1 VNITEWKIDPN
12 VWCVDWVHFPV
23 IFCLHEQVD
32 GTVSFSSFNCFS
44 SLEAL
49 QGVHRAREE
58 HKEIKRNF
66 SMRNTVDLSYR
77 NPSDARS
84 AREIKV

>member
-1 VNITEWKIDPN
+1 MV
-12 VWCVDWVHFPV
+12 CGLCAFSCH
-23 IFCLHEQVD
+23 FCLHEQVD

-58 HKEIKRNF
+58 QGDQEEFLCEKYLGSELSKSLRCKECTEF
-66 SMRNTVDLSYR
+66 EV
-77 NPSDARS
+77 
-84 AREIKV
+84 

>member
-1 VNITEWKIDPN
+1 MVFGL
-12 VWCVDWVHFPV
+12 CAFSCH
-23 IFCLHEQVD
+23 FCLHEQVH

-49 QGVHRAREE
+49 QGVHQAREE
-58 HKEIKRNF
+58 CKEIKRNF
-66 SMRNTVDLSYR
+66 SMINTMDLSYL

-84 AREIKV
+84 AREIEV

>member
-1 VNITEWKIDPN
+1 MVCGL
-12 VWCVDWVHFPV
+12 CVFSCHLCF
-23 IFCLHEQVD
+23 HEQVD

-49 QGVHRAREE
+49 QGVHQAREE
-58 HKEIKRNF
+58 CKEIKRNF
-66 SMRNTVDLSYR
+66 SMINTMDLSYL

-84 AREIKV
+84 AWEIEV